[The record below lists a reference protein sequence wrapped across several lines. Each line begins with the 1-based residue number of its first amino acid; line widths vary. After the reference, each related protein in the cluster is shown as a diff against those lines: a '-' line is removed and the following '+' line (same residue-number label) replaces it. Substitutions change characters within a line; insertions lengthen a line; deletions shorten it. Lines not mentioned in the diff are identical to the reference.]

1 MWLFYLMFLLPIILL
16 TLRVILVLWSSLWS
30 STEGTVLDFQCKT
43 RIFMS
48 KFPSLQDDVVKKY
61 VKVRYQYSV
70 NEEIYQS
77 KRVSLDFGSR
87 LFEEEEFDSDDL
99 IKSIKNGRV
108 RVEYLNSYPRL
119 SVLQRTKDDTAA
131 SLCII
136 FVLLIVM
143 SISMFCIYVVLA
155 PK

>member
-1 MWLFYLMFLLPIILL
+1 
-16 TLRVILVLWSSLWS
+16 
-30 STEGTVLDFQCKT
+30 
-43 RIFMS
+43 MS

-70 NEEIYQS
+70 NEEMYQS